1 MGQAQINVRTRACS
15 RTSIA
20 RTKQAA
26 LTHNVR
32 GKELTGYIWV
42 RFIVKV
48 NHISQIIILYFR
60 LAEQISG
67 YMTVDQ
73 YIVSTL
79 STRVQD
85 YNRSEQKRVPLV
97 SLPLVLRTVLQSVM
111 AFCQSFSLM
120 SANKY
125 PLALSNKTASE
136 MKNNLGISSDFVTT
150 LMKFFNH
157 FGMISWCVLIGRI
170 GRHTCIYMHSHASL

>member
-1 MGQAQINVRTRACS
+1 M
-15 RTSIA
+15 
-20 RTKQAA
+20 
-26 LTHNVR
+26 
-32 GKELTGYIWV
+32 

-60 LAEQISG
+60 LAEQI
-67 YMTVDQ
+67 
-73 YIVSTL
+73 
-79 STRVQD
+79 QD

-136 MKNNLGISSDFVTT
+136 MKNNLGISSDFATT

-157 FGMISWCVLIGRI
+157 FGMIS
-170 GRHTCIYMHSHASL
+170 